1 MGKQYVVT
9 VFEVDTESDSET
21 TLVELRAPVEMLAQF
36 APQAVAAALGASAAA
51 VEAPEQPRM
60 AMTGPTLADVS
71 YGPDTAARV
80 RKRRT
85 KAEMEA
91 ARRAEML
98 AASVVEPHNAMI
110 SELDNDGEPKAPT
123 VTTTFESAK
132 PIPVETPTSGSGYR
146 PFG

>member
-1 MGKQYVVT
+1 MGDLFRVIVFRETPDENGDYVQET
-9 VFEVDTESDSET
+9 VI
-21 TLVELRAPVEMLAQF
+21 ELAAPREMLAQF
-36 APQAVAAALGASAAA
+36 APQAVAAALGTTAQDAALVTRVDPPKMA
-51 VEAPEQPRM
+51 MEGPAETPEQKTER
-60 AMTGPTLADVS
+60 
-71 YGPDTAARV
+71 

-91 ARRAEML
+91 ARNGETT
-98 AASVVEPHNAMI
+98 VQT
-110 SELDNDGEPKAPT
+110 SEVGGGPAPETPT